1 MADPELL
8 KHPLF
13 SSFPKGWSTRAVG
26 PVLFAFK
33 DPVKIPAEE
42 YCYLTVDVLRLT
54 HPHGLY
60 ISLQE
65 EDKGSYCI
73 VTVKI
78 EVQNGKQDIKAC
90 YDISLKID
98 NLLKDIE
105 IHE

>member
-13 SSFPKGWSTRAVG
+13 GSFPKGWTTRAVG

-33 DPVKIPAEE
+33 DPIKIRAEE
-42 YCYLTVDVLRLT
+42 YSYLTVDVLRLT
-54 HPHGLY
+54 HPHGVY

-65 EDKGSYCI
+65 EPEGDYCI

-78 EVQNGKQDIKAC
+78 EAQNGKQDIKDC

-98 NLLKDIE
+98 HFLKDIE